1 MHANMYIESKG
12 TGLGFPRNRDV
23 RFSKFVYDDLPKTDI
38 VIIPSI
44 SPWTIHLAKHAH
56 DHRKSFMPPSMK
68 LPATCKV
75 TNVCPDL
82 SLGLNPAASLNG
94 SVGLATTYQQIL
106 RLHAIGGP
114 CVRIGLDVIT
124 RAAYQYSEYSE
135 AASTSNLALITRTC
149 PKLHIYTDRERPPRP
164 IRARLAIDVHFSQAR
179 ARVHHL
185 SHYT

>member
-1 MHANMYIESKG
+1 MHAYIEPKG

-44 SPWTIHLAKHAH
+44 SPWTFHLAKHAH

-68 LPATCKV
+68 LPPTRKV

-114 CVRIGLDVIT
+114 CVGIGLDAIT

-135 AASTSNLALITRTC
+135 AASTSNLAPITRTC
-149 PKLHIYTDRERPPRP
+149 PKLH
-164 IRARLAIDVHFSQAR
+164 
-179 ARVHHL
+179 HL
-185 SHYT
+185 YRS